1 MTDYRD
7 PVPDDRT
14 IVPGIWSDFMDKILS
29 SIEVSNRNNVGVAVY
44 IQDQTTRPFSLP
56 FTTNRTA
63 FTLASNAVV
72 NSRTITAVA
81 GHGIVDGNIIEI
93 AENNTF
99 LICRVVDVATNVI
112 TLDQPVNYPYTT
124 SAFSYKSSDNLLVN
138 GSIDSVVFS
147 LKPNLL
153 QAGDITRIKFE
164 LIAGSSMDF
173 ATFGALDALT
183 NGVVV
188 RINRGDGTYFN
199 LFNVKTNGDIIAQ
212 SSDYSFLI
220 PKTGSAEFGFSSQ
233 VTWAGQQNHGVA
245 IRVDGALNESLE
257 IVVQDDL
264 TTGNT
269 VFKMIGQGSELQD

>member
-72 NSRTITAVA
+72 NNRTITAVA
-81 GHGIVDGNIIEI
+81 GHGIVAGNIIEI
-93 AENNTF
+93 DQSNTF
-99 LICRVVDVATNVI
+99 LICRVISVATNII

-124 SAFSYKSSDNLLVN
+124 TAICNKASDNLLVN
-138 GSIDSVVFS
+138 GSVTPVVFS
-147 LKPNLL
+147 LRPNPT
-153 QAGDITRIKFE
+153 QSGDITRIKFE
-164 LIAGSSMDF
+164 FTAGTPMDF
-173 ATFGALDALT
+173 LTFGSANVLT
-183 NGVVV
+183 NGAVV
-188 RINRGDGTYFN
+188 RINKGDGTYLN
-199 LFNVKTNGDIIAQ
+199 LFSVKSNGDIIDQ
-212 SSDYSFLI
+212 SSDYSFLV
-220 PKTGSAEFGFSSQ
+220 PRTGNTSYGFSAQ
-233 VTWAGQQNHGVA
+233 VTWAGQHNHGVA
-245 IRVDGALNESLE
+245 IRLDGALSESLE
-257 IVVQDDL
+257 VVVQDNL

-269 VFKMIGQGSELQD
+269 KFRIIGQGSEIQR